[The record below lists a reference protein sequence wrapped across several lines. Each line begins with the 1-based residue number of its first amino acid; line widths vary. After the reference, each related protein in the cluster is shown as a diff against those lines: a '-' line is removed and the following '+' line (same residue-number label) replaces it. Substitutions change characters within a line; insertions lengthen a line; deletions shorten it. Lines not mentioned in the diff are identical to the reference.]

1 MLSWTSGISNKLSQ
15 KSKVRPARPTQP
27 SLAKPEP
34 NGAGNDSTETG
45 DSGGFRVLWVSLAA
59 LLMLW
64 LSFPPVGL
72 FWLAWIAPFPLIW
85 LCQSDSMPA
94 QRPYWQLFF
103 AGLLYWLGT
112 FYFIPIPHPI
122 LWIGWILV
130 SVYMALYTP
139 LFVGVSRTMIHQF
152 RIPGI
157 VAVPVAWTGW
167 EWIRSNFATGMAMVC
182 LSHTQYKYPILIQ
195 VADLFGAYT
204 LSFAMMVIAVG
215 ATSLFRILISITKGI
230 EGDAVLGDA
239 VKKEGLTIGVSLS
252 SLAAVLVYGSFQ
264 LNQPIV
270 YKNESTLEIGLI
282 QTSNDVVFR
291 PLSQHEHM
299 QNLSAKFEQ
308 TWAARN
314 QWPDLELVVWPE
326 SGFDPN
332 TDLISDDGN
341 GEMVEQIANH
351 RTKVWSNAIGYPAY
365 FPKPIP
371 LLTGGGTIDME
382 NDRHFASAFLIA
394 NDGQIETRYFKN
406 HLIMFG
412 EYVPFANWVPFVKS
426 LSPIG
431 GGISAGSTFETI
443 TRNDVTIAPS
453 ICFETTIPHFIRRQI
468 NTLTETGTEP
478 DVMVNMT
485 NDGWFYGTSCLDL
498 HLACNVFRA
507 VEMRKPHL
515 ICANTGLSAEI
526 DSCGRL
532 LQTGPRRQPT
542 EIRAE
547 VRPIQRTSMYRR
559 LGDLI
564 PMVFAGIVLLTGLAG
579 SRKK

>member
-1 MLSWTSGISNKLSQ
+1 
-15 KSKVRPARPTQP
+15 
-27 SLAKPEP
+27 
-34 NGAGNDSTETG
+34 
-45 DSGGFRVLWVSLAA
+45 
-59 LLMLW
+59 
-64 LSFPPVGL
+64 
-72 FWLAWIAPFPLIW
+72 
-85 LCQSDSMPA
+85 
-94 QRPYWQLFF
+94 
-103 AGLLYWLGT
+103 
-112 FYFIPIPHPI
+112 
-122 LWIGWILV
+122 
-130 SVYMALYTP
+130 
-139 LFVGVSRTMIHQF
+139 
-152 RIPGI
+152 
-157 VAVPVAWTGW
+157 
-167 EWIRSNFATGMAMVC
+167 
-182 LSHTQYKYPILIQ
+182 
-195 VADLFGAYT
+195 
-204 LSFAMMVIAVG
+204 
-215 ATSLFRILISITKGI
+215 
-230 EGDAVLGDA
+230 
-239 VKKEGLTIGVSLS
+239 
-252 SLAAVLVYGSFQ
+252 
-264 LNQPIV
+264 
-270 YKNESTLEIGLI
+270 
-282 QTSNDVVFR
+282 
-291 PLSQHEHM
+291 
-299 QNLSAKFEQ
+299 
-308 TWAARN
+308 
-314 QWPDLELVVWPE
+314 
-326 SGFDPN
+326 
-332 TDLISDDGN
+332 
-341 GEMVEQIANH
+341 
-351 RTKVWSNAIGYPAY
+351 
-365 FPKPIP
+365 
-371 LLTGGGTIDME
+371 
-382 NDRHFASAFLIA
+382 
-394 NDGQIETRYFKN
+394 
-406 HLIMFG
+406 MFG